1 MILALK
7 LAHLSS
13 GKNLGQKMCF
23 RASFWE
29 KSMILETFENK
40 YFVVIAVIVLVDVV
54 IVVVIHNFIDAFDI
68 LDVLA
73 KTPSLYQVQELR
85 YRVNLI
91 IKFSILTSL

>member
-1 MILALK
+1 
-7 LAHLSS
+7 
-13 GKNLGQKMCF
+13 
-23 RASFWE
+23 
-29 KSMILETFENK
+29 MILETFENK

-85 YRVNLI
+85 YRINII